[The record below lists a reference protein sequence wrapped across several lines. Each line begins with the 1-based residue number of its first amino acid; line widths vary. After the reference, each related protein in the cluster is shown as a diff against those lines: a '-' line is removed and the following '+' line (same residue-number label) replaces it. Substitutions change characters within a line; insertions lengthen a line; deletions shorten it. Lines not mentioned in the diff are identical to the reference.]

1 MGISF
6 IFIAR
11 GIKEGNFVR
20 NYKEVFI
27 VEAGFVG
34 TIMAIFFTL
43 VTIPIQNVITRYS
56 PVFFKKVAR
65 NKIYI
70 ISFTILALI
79 LIYNLFVIILG
90 GNQFFTYTTGILG
103 LLTIIILGVLILET
117 FHILDVRNLIR
128 MIANDAIKDVRK
140 NIKTSE
146 FWRRFRYKIKGMIYG
161 KVFSEAFR
169 KPFEV
174 EEWVTESLKSNLDPI
189 VSATN
194 RAILEDQ
201 FEIAQSGYGNLARV
215 IHEYLKAR
223 KDFET
228 YDDKILYYAND
239 QLIDYLK
246 ISIKQS
252 SPRYVSLIADS
263 AFKIAEGCLIV
274 KHIRSEL
281 GENHLLNPFISLLK
295 RIALSEE
302 IFKETSYAPS
312 RAIGHLRTLG
322 VKLVENG
329 FSDTSEQAGEHI
341 GEISRKLVKTD
352 IHFHDILCQQANIGL
367 MAMMSAGFKYFERI
381 IDRDSYF
388 QAIRHQIIQ
397 FFREYL
403 TSKRSPFMKD
413 IVVVPFYGSLSQ
425 TYTFSRLFFTALN
438 RIYQDPREWHQA
450 KKEIEEIVNL
460 IETIGDLAIKNEKHY
475 DLRDLNTQIYKMSII
490 DVIFLLG
497 KNIEKNRKKYYSEN
511 MPRLLEIQL
520 TFLSNI
526 LEKKGSEIVV
536 RNILDE
542 IFSLLGIVFYYKY
555 KEGKTEFDE
564 LIEKIVKTTSE
575 IIAKADQE
583 IKNDRN
589 GQLLCRYLRLTGS
602 WYMHFDRNS
611 SWIENLARQVAE
623 TQHII
628 KPPKILSNRE
638 VNYPMG
644 IHLEWS
650 LKRVE
655 EFNPSLWNEFNEFL
669 NDEESKKQFDDLVES
684 FRKECSSLNPRKD

>member
-1 MGISF
+1 MSFFGAVKKKIIKFKRLIKFYTYNFAFRFLATLKRSLNYVKNFLVSGKLWYLFVLLIGAACLGISF

-252 SPRYVSLIADS
+252 SPSVA
-263 AFKIAEGCLIV
+263 
-274 KHIRSEL
+274 
-281 GENHLLNPFISLLK
+281 
-295 RIALSEE
+295 
-302 IFKETSYAPS
+302 
-312 RAIGHLRTLG
+312 
-322 VKLVENG
+322 
-329 FSDTSEQAGEHI
+329 
-341 GEISRKLVKTD
+341 SRK
-352 IHFHDILCQQANIGL
+352 
-367 MAMMSAGFKYFERI
+367 
-381 IDRDSYF
+381 
-388 QAIRHQIIQ
+388 
-397 FFREYL
+397 
-403 TSKRSPFMKD
+403 
-413 IVVVPFYGSLSQ
+413 
-425 TYTFSRLFFTALN
+425 
-438 RIYQDPREWHQA
+438 
-450 KKEIEEIVNL
+450 
-460 IETIGDLAIKNEKHY
+460 
-475 DLRDLNTQIYKMSII
+475 
-490 DVIFLLG
+490 
-497 KNIEKNRKKYYSEN
+497 
-511 MPRLLEIQL
+511 
-520 TFLSNI
+520 
-526 LEKKGSEIVV
+526 
-536 RNILDE
+536 
-542 IFSLLGIVFYYKY
+542 
-555 KEGKTEFDE
+555 
-564 LIEKIVKTTSE
+564 
-575 IIAKADQE
+575 
-583 IKNDRN
+583 
-589 GQLLCRYLRLTGS
+589 
-602 WYMHFDRNS
+602 
-611 SWIENLARQVAE
+611 
-623 TQHII
+623 
-628 KPPKILSNRE
+628 
-638 VNYPMG
+638 
-644 IHLEWS
+644 
-650 LKRVE
+650 
-655 EFNPSLWNEFNEFL
+655 
-669 NDEESKKQFDDLVES
+669 
-684 FRKECSSLNPRKD
+684 